1 MSKHTPGP
9 WTIKHGYVVSGGIT
23 VAKVLQSTGPQ
34 DEYGD
39 RTPIEN
45 HEANAER
52 IVACVNAMD
61 GIEDPEHFRIKGG
74 QMSMSNET
82 RSLTAAD
89 IRRRLEGKGLKP
101 GEIEEQIN
109 KYITAMTQE
118 ESFDV
123 ARLNRLKMKMED
135 RDKGDK

>member
-23 VAKVLQSTGPQ
+23 VAKVLQSTGPA
-34 DEYGD
+34 DEYED

-45 HEANAER
+45 HAANAER

-61 GIEDPEHFRIKGG
+61 GIEDPEHFRITGG

-82 RSLTAAD
+82 RSLLLWAEATNWRSLDTNLAKAVD
-89 IRRRLEGKGLKP
+89 RWKKAGCPDLPKGL
-101 GEIEEQIN
+101 
-109 KYITAMTQE
+109 
-118 ESFDV
+118 F
-123 ARLNRLKMKMED
+123 
-135 RDKGDK
+135 